1 MTDREMIEKLHDVLR
16 VSGLTHNDLEMLS
29 GINRVTFEAWFRGKY
44 GALTESLIKCLAP
57 LGLKMIVKRH
67 GVIVRYE
74 VRKVDEILG
83 EIRAAMYER
92 GMSIQQ
98 VADEAGVSVNPFYL
112 WYYTDTRPSL
122 SVLSRVARAVGVEL
136 EVVMD

>member
-1 MTDREMIEKLHDVLR
+1 MTDREMIEKLHDFLR

-29 GINRVTFEAWFRGKY
+29 GVNRVTFEAWFRGKY

-57 LGLKMIVKRH
+57 LGLKMIVKRP
-67 GVIVRYE
+67 GVIGRYE

-112 WYYTDTRPSL
+112 WYYTDTRPSM